1 MHKAAGRRAV
11 AGHQLARRVLP
22 DDPKERR
29 NSRVHPRLRST
40 EQQRPLQE
48 EAQGW
53 RAPQMLLSRRGRV
66 RRGE

>member
-29 NSRVHPRLRST
+29 SSRVHPRMRGA
-40 EQQRPLQE
+40 ERQRPLQE
-48 EAQGW
+48 EAEGR
-53 RAPQMLLSRRGRV
+53 RAPQVLLSRRGRV